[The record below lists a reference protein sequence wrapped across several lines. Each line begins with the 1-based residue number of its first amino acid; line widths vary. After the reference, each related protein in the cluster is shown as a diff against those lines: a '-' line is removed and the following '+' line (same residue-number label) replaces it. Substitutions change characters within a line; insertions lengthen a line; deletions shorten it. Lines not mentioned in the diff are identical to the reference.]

1 MIDFSTFFSLFLLPC
16 MIILLAVVFYF
27 VFIEEGE

>member
-1 MIDFSTFFSLFLLPC
+1 MFSLSTIFSLFLLPLL
-16 MIILLAVVFYF
+16 IILLAVVFYF